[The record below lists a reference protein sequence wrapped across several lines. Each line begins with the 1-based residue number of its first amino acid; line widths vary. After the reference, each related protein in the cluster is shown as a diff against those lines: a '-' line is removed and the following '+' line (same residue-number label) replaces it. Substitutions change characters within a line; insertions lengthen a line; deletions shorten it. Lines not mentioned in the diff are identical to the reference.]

1 MCVLPLTSP
10 HFLLYI
16 LSIFSFFTPFCNRQ
30 MKVKKKN
37 ALNTYV
43 ASRTMRPS
51 VTKNRRRHFPF
62 SPFFFLLLLVF
73 FFSIYLSICLSLFAF
88 SFLNIHDSIQSS
100 CRSNSRFFVRL
111 LPILNCA
118 VFCTLHSNYTIQP
131 SVLFPSSFSN
141 RFFFLLLVT
150 KKLNTDWLTAF
161 FSVGLFMCA
170 CVSLFRLL
178 LPILRFSYS
187 DCNMYVRMYEK
198 KERTRKETWCG
209 GDE

>member
-141 RFFFLLLVT
+141 RFFSSSCN
-150 KKLNTDWLTAF
+150 KKT
-161 FSVGLFMCA
+161 
-170 CVSLFRLL
+170 
-178 LPILRFSYS
+178 
-187 DCNMYVRMYEK
+187 
-198 KERTRKETWCG
+198 
-209 GDE
+209 